1 MSPVCRCHN
10 FLRDGRPFVG
20 IPGACRLIAFSRST
34 GRLEFGSH
42 LFGGAMATPNLADV
56 DLNLLVVFEALLI
69 ERNVSRAARRVGLA
83 QPSVSN
89 ALARLRA
96 LVGDD
101 LFIRTPQEMR
111 PTPRALELA
120 ELIVHAL
127 QEVRAALEPPL
138 AFDPATA
145 TQNFTI
151 GAADNVDFALAV
163 AVPRLSWAAPRA
175 EFNLIS
181 LANSASA
188 YSMLDAGS
196 LDIAVGL
203 FRAVPKRFNTAS
215 LYWERYVCIA
225 DGDNIELVDG
235 LTLEKFAALPHLAV
249 TREAGI
255 VDDTLVKRGLERR
268 IAVRV
273 PFFAVVPY
281 IIETSQLLA
290 VVGERIGHRLAT
302 IANIKCYPLPF
313 EVERWNVSAIWPR
326 HEKPDEALSWLVTM
340 LRQASAVLQ
349 P

>member
-42 LFGGAMATPNLADV
+42 LFGGAMATPNLAVV

>member
-120 ELIVHAL
+120 EPIVHAL
-127 QEVRAALEPPL
+127 QEVRAALEPPS